1 MAKLTLTYEALYN
14 ALARFLHQQKPSK
27 FYESITDKTDDPQTA
42 IIKDIC
48 ARGYRQF
55 LYPVDDQ
62 TGKEHL
68 WNFLKQYLT
77 INLLPNKWKYALPEN
92 FSEILTDPS
101 FSDEDGCYQLTKITP
116 EQLIDLRVGSV
127 KCAIPS
133 YYAVTVSNYDLETG
147 TFYEFWVYGEPS
159 SSYVLQ
165 FFYKIDP
172 LKPESTTHYLVGG
185 IKATEAIME
194 NCFAIAEQQELNVI
208 GIHTQLAHKLTQDLI
223 RVDVGQ
229 ETKTV
234 LGNMFSGDFESY
246 YVRGDNS
253 KFSLTNLYSGEGTSF
268 TEP

>member
-1 MAKLTLTYEALYN
+1 MKLVLTYEDLYN
-14 ALARFLHQQKPSK
+14 SVARFLHKQQPAK
-27 FYESITDKTDDPQTA
+27 FYEDITNRTSDPQTTV
-42 IIKDIC
+42 IKDIV

-55 LYPVDDQ
+55 LYPISDN

-68 WNFLKQYLT
+68 WSFLKQYLT

-92 FSEILTDPS
+92 FSEMLTDPS
-101 FSDEDGCYQLTKITP
+101 FSDEDGYYSLTKITP

-127 KCAIPS
+127 ECVVPS
-133 YYAVTVSNYDLETG
+133 FYTITTSNYDLETG
-147 TFYEFWVYGEPS
+147 TFYEFWVHGEPG
-159 SSYVLQ
+159 SSYTLQ

-194 NCFAIAEQQELNVI
+194 NCYAVAEQQELNVI
-208 GIHTQLAHKLTQDLI
+208 GIHTQLAHKLIQDLI
-223 RVDVGQ
+223 KVDVGQ

-234 LGNMFSGDFESY
+234 LGNLFSGDFESG

-253 KFSLTNLYSGEGTSF
+253 KFSLTNLYSGEGTTF